1 MPAQPQAESDNSYTG
16 FASRLDPANL
26 PQGILQEAVN
36 VRLQRG
42 IAQPRR
48 GCQRLTDSNIDNLV
62 MVGSDPWVDSLGR
75 DNIALIFT
83 DRMYLFRPEQSGYA
97 REYLGPYMFPADQQV
112 QRTIAIDG
120 IANAVQALNKL
131 YIFRGQADSTVF
143 TASVTNP
150 IIGVGATGTVTV
162 TTTTPHGYSTNNE
175 VTVRSTT
182 YRTQSALDGNYVIT
196 VTGANTFTYKFQNAT
211 GVSFAANTA
220 LTGFTTVRGKPP
232 LIWDSNTST
241 FTAASQKYTNPTPP
255 NTALTQ
261 ITESVPPADFGIYFQ
276 NRLVVKIEN
285 QKIAFS
291 DILSESFDLAINVY
305 YVNQGGNDSIVGFLP
320 WIESQ
325 FLVFMQ
331 NSIYMAYFDP
341 RSNLTTQSDKS
352 QITLITNELGC
363 LARRTIVNAGQYVL
377 FLSAKGVYLLTPQ
390 LDLKVIGNT
399 MPLSEPI
406 ADVFDY
412 LDYSKAQDSVANYYD
427 NRFYI
432 AIPVYEQLDPDIQY
446 PPIRNNR
453 ILIYNLLNKNWE
465 SIDRYPI
472 GLNADN
478 LILCRYLTQK
488 RLFILTDFNGTDSL
502 QNGGVFLE
510 GERESGDAYQSGNGA
525 ALPFVLPEQLLA
537 NGVLNSIESY
547 VRTREFT
554 FDSLAEKRY
563 SRAEFQFNNVL
574 SDYVAIYATAHDP
587 DNEQFILTY
596 NFTGNSDGTLRPR
609 VAMRGS
615 SIDFYVIFAYGR
627 PALKGITVHAITASR
642 PMISQE

>member
-1 MPAQPQAESDNSYTG
+1 MPAQPQTESDNSYTG

-26 PQGILQEAVN
+26 PQGILQAAIN

-48 GCQRLTDSNIDNLV
+48 GCQRLTNNDLDPLV

-83 DRMYLFRPEQSGYA
+83 DRMYLFRPKQGGYA
-97 REYLGPYMFPADQQV
+97 QDYLGPYMFPAG
-112 QRTIAIDG
+112 RTIAIDG
-120 IANAVQALNKL
+120 VANAVQALNKL

-150 IIGVGATGTVTV
+150 IIGIGATGTVTV
-162 TTTTPHGYSTNNE
+162 TTTAPHGYSTNDE

-196 VTGANTFTYKFQNAT
+196 VTGASTFTYQFQNTT

-241 FTAASQKYTNPTPP
+241 FTVANQKYTNPSTG
-255 NTALTQ
+255 TALTFL
-261 ITESVPPADFGIYFQ
+261 TVSVPPADFGVYFQ
-276 NRLVVKIEN
+276 NRLVVKSGN
-285 QKIAFS
+285 QQILVS
-291 DILSESFDLAINVY
+291 DILSEQFDLQLNDFLI
-305 YVNQGGNDSIVGFLP
+305 NQGGNDSIVGFLP
-320 WIESQ
+320 WIENQ

-331 NSIYMAYFDP
+331 NSVYLAYIDP
-341 RSNLTTQSDKS
+341 RFDITKPSNS
-352 QITLITNELGC
+352 QVTIITNELGC

-406 ADVFDY
+406 ADIFDY
-412 LDYSKAQDSVANYYD
+412 LDYSKAQDAVANYYD

-432 AIPVYEQLDPDIQY
+432 AIPVYEELDPDIEY

-465 SIDRYPI
+465 SVDFYPI

-478 LILCRYLTQK
+478 LIVCKYDTQK
-488 RLFILTDFNGTDSL
+488 RLFILTDFNGTDPL
-502 QNGGVFLE
+502 QAGGVFLE
-510 GERESGDAYQSGNGA
+510 GERESGDAYQPGNGA
-525 ALPFVLPEQLLA
+525 ELPFVLPEQLLA
-537 NGVLNSIESY
+537 NGVLNAIVSL

-554 FDSLAEKRY
+554 FGSLSEKRY

-574 SDYVAIYATAHDP
+574 NDYVAIYAQAHDP
-587 DNEQFILTY
+587 DHGEYILTY

-615 SIDFYVIFAYGR
+615 SIDFYVVFVSGR
-627 PALKGITVHAITASR
+627 PALKGITAHAITANR

>member
-1 MPAQPQAESDNSYTG
+1 MPQQPQAESDNSYTG

-26 PQGILQEAVN
+26 PPGILQSAFN

-48 GCQRLTDSNIDNLV
+48 GCQRLTNNDLDPLV

-97 REYLGPYMFPADQQV
+97 QDYLGPYTFPAG
-112 QRTIAIDG
+112 RTIAIDG
-120 IANAVQALNKL
+120 VANAVQALNKL

-150 IIGVGATGTVTV
+150 IIGIGATGTVTV
-162 TTTTPHGYSTNNE
+162 TTTTPHGYLTGDE

-196 VTGANTFTYKFQNAT
+196 VTGASTFTYQFTNTT

-232 LIWDSNTST
+232 LIWDSNTLT
-241 FTAASQKYTNPTPP
+241 FTVANQKYTNPATG
-255 NTALTQ
+255 TALTFL
-261 ITESVPPADFGIYFQ
+261 TVSVPPADFGVYFQ
-276 NRLVVKIEN
+276 NRLVVKGAN
-285 QKIAFS
+285 QQIFVS
-291 DILSESFDLAINVY
+291 DILSEQFDLQLNDFLI
-305 YVNQGGNDSIVGFLP
+305 NQGGNDSIVGFLP
-320 WIESQ
+320 WIENQ

-331 NSIYMAYFDP
+331 NSVYLAYIDP
-341 RSNLTTQSDKS
+341 RFDITVPSKS
-352 QITLITNELGC
+352 QITIITNELGC

-377 FLSAKGVYLLTPQ
+377 FLSAKGVYMLTPQ

-412 LDYSKAQDSVANYYD
+412 LDYDKAGDSVANYYD

-432 AIPVYEQLDPDIQY
+432 AIPVYEEVDPLS

-465 SIDRYPI
+465 SIDFYPY

-478 LILCRYLTQK
+478 LIVCKYLTQK
-488 RLFILTDFNGTDSL
+488 RLFILTNFNGADPL
-502 QNGGVFLE
+502 EAGGVFLE
-510 GERESGDAYQSGNGA
+510 GERESGDAYQPGNGA
-525 ALPFVLPEQLLA
+525 ALPFTLPEELLA
-537 NGVLNSIESY
+537 NGVLNSIVSY

-554 FDSLAEKRY
+554 FGSLAEKRY

-574 SDYVAIYATAHDP
+574 NDFVAIYAQSHDP
-587 DNEQFILTY
+587 DHGEYVLAY
-596 NFTGNSDGTLRPR
+596 SFTGNSDGTLRPR
-609 VAMRGS
+609 IAMRGS
-615 SIDFYVIFAYGR
+615 SIDFYVVFISGR
-627 PALKGITVHAITASR
+627 PALKGITAHAITASR

>member
-26 PQGILQEAVN
+26 PQGILQAAQN

-42 IAQPRR
+42 IAQPRK

-62 MVGSDPWVDSLGR
+62 MVGSDAWIDSLGR

-83 DRMYLFRPEQSGYA
+83 DRMYLFRPAQAGYA
-97 REYLGPYMFPADQQV
+97 QEYLGPYIFPTG
-112 QRTIAIDG
+112 RTIAIGG

-150 IIGVGATGTVTV
+150 IIGIGATGTVTV
-162 TTTTPHGYSTNNE
+162 TTTAPHGYSTNDE

-196 VTGANTFTYKFQNAT
+196 VTGTSTFTYEFTNTT

-241 FTAASQKYTNPTPP
+241 FTVASQKYADPTPP
-255 NTALTQ
+255 STDLTFL
-261 ITESVPPADFGIYFQ
+261 TVSVPPSDFGLYFQ
-276 NRLVVKIEN
+276 NRLIVKIEN

-291 DILSESFDLAINVY
+291 DILSESFDLQINVY
-305 YVNQGGNDSIVGFLP
+305 YVNQGGNDWIVGFLP
-320 WIESQ
+320 WVESQ
-325 FLVFMQ
+325 FLVFMR
-331 NSIYMAYFDP
+331 NSIYLAYFDP
-341 RSNLTTQSDKS
+341 RSNISQADKS
-352 QITLITNELGC
+352 QITIITNELGC

-406 ADVFDY
+406 ADLFEI
-412 LDYSKAQDSVANYYD
+412 LDYSKASNAIANYFD

-432 AIPVYEQLDPDIQY
+432 AVPVVETPDPSGIES
-446 PPIRNNR
+446 RNNR

-465 SIDRYPI
+465 SIDVYPH

-478 LILCRYLTQK
+478 LIVSSYEYQK
-488 RLFILTDFNGTDSL
+488 RLFILTNFDGTSL
-502 QNGGVFLE
+502 AESGGVFLE
-510 GERESGDAYQSGNGA
+510 GERESGDVYQSGQGA
-525 ALPFVLPEQLLA
+525 VLPFVLPENLNA
-537 NGVLNSIESY
+537 GGVINSIDSF
-547 VRTREFT
+547 VRSREFT
-554 FDSLAEKRY
+554 VGSLAEKRY
-563 SRAEFQFNNVL
+563 SRAEFQFSNVQNDHVDITATTHDPDASENVL
-574 SDYVAIYATAHDP
+574 SY
-587 DNEQFILTY
+587 F
-596 NFTGNSDGTLRPR
+596 FSGNSDGTLRPR

-615 SIDFYVIFAYGR
+615 SIDFKVKFVLGR
-627 PALKGITVHAITASR
+627 PSLKGITVHGITASR